1 MDEKGIILG
10 QAQKVRVIVKR
21 ARRNPRYTQ
30 DGNREMVTM
39 VECIS
44 ADGRVIP
51 PLYIYKGSSHTM
63 GWHSTVKKDEDVT
76 FAYSPKGW
84 TDNELGLEWLER
96 NFQKFT
102 KDM

>member
-1 MDEKGIILG
+1 
-10 QAQKVRVIVKR
+10 
-21 ARRNPRYTQ
+21 
-30 DGNREMVTM
+30 MVTV
-39 VECIS
+39 VECVT

-51 PLYIYKGSSHTM
+51 PLYIYKGSSHTT
-63 GWHSTVKKDEDVT
+63 GGHAAVKKDDGAT
-76 FAYSPKGW
+76 FAYSLMGW

>member
-1 MDEKGIILG
+1 MDENGSVLG
-10 QAQKVRVIVKR
+10 QAQKVKVIVR
-21 ARRNPRYTQ
+21 RGRRNPRYTQ
-30 DGNREMVTM
+30 DENREMVT
-39 VECIS
+39 VVDCIS
-44 ADGRVIP
+44 ADGRAIP

-63 GWHSTVKKDEDVT
+63 GWHAAVKKDDDAT

-96 NFQKFT
+96 NFEKFT